1 VGGSGGSDTWTQ
13 GREGKDK
20 GGAGGQGRG
29 EIRYFGSV
37 CAELLGE
44 EAKRRAGQAS
54 QGQAKGSER
63 TQAPGETAG
72 CSSQMRQ

>member
-1 VGGSGGSDTWTQ
+1 MGVRRIPRGEWATSGKGK
-13 GREGKDK
+13 GREGA
-20 GGAGGQGRG
+20 GGAR
-29 EIRYFGSV
+29 ERYFGSV
-37 CAELLGE
+37 CSELLAE